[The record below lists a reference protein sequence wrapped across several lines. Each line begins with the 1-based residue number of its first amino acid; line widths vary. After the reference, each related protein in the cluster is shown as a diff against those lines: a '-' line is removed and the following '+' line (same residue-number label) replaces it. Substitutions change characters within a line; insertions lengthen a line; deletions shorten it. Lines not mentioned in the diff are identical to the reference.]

1 MMLLFFNII
10 LQFATWDT
18 AFQMLPFARLA
29 PSFTK
34 NQLLLFLGENY
45 MKADGQVSYLC
56 NFLNMTCITYH
67 PNTPTNSNSYRTP
80 LEKFSWSAHVD
91 DHFQTRRSKTC
102 ICHILCLFSDVYTCS
117 YFSVLVVFLPD
128 ARLWVGHG
136 PTLSSGVCMVM
147 LSCLFPHRTHRHWV
161 LAALLPEITAEF

>member
-1 MMLLFFNII
+1 
-10 LQFATWDT
+10 
-18 AFQMLPFARLA
+18 MLPFARLA

-80 LEKFSWSAHVD
+80 LEKFSGSAHVD
-91 DHFQTRRSKTC
+91 DHFQTRRSETC

-117 YFSVLVVFLPD
+117 YFFSACCFSARCRAVSGTWTYPFLRCMHGHVIMSFPAPD
-128 ARLWVGHG
+128 TQ
-136 PTLSSGVCMVM
+136 TLSSC
-147 LSCLFPHRTHRHWV
+147 SIASRNYS
-161 LAALLPEITAEF
+161 